1 MNVPNILT
9 IVRFFLIPVYIFV
22 FYSRQDYQTAFAVV
36 LVAGLTDILDGYIAR
51 KYNLITKV
59 GQMLDPLADK
69 LMMITV
75 ILTLTAEGIIPI
87 VAAIIIFS
95 RDIFMILSATFFHFN
110 GKQNVQA
117 NGFGK
122 LTTVLFYIAL
132 LMLFFQLDHAV
143 AFLYGVIVF
152 SIVTTVVY
160 AFEFRLLNGK
170 FFK

>member
-1 MNVPNILT
+1 MNVPNLLT
-9 IVRFFLIPVYIFV
+9 IVRFFLIPIYIYV
-22 FYSRQDYQTAFAVV
+22 FYSQDLHTAFAIVV
-36 LVAGLTDILDGYIAR
+36 LAGLTDILDGYIAR

-69 LMMITV
+69 SMMITV
-75 ILTLTAEGIIPI
+75 ILTLTSEGIIPLP
-87 VAAIIIFS
+87 AAFIIFG
-95 RDIFMILSATFFHFN
+95 RDILMILSATFFHFN

-122 LTTVLFYIAL
+122 VTTVLFYVAL
-132 LMLFFQLDHAV
+132 LMLFFQMNYAV
-143 AFLYGVIVF
+143 TFLYGVIAF

-160 AFEFRLLNGK
+160 ALEFRLLNGK

>member
-1 MNVPNILT
+1 MNVPNLLT
-9 IVRFFLIPVYIFV
+9 ILRFFLIPIYLFV
-22 FYSRQDYQTAFAVV
+22 FYSQDYHTAFAIVV
-36 LVAGLTDILDGYIAR
+36 LAGLTDILDGYIAR

-75 ILTLTAEGIIPI
+75 ILTLTVEGIIPLT
-87 VAAIIIFS
+87 AAFIIFS
-95 RDIFMILSATFFHFN
+95 RDILMILSATFFHFN

-122 LTTVLFYIAL
+122 VTTVLFYVAL
-132 LMLFFQLDHAV
+132 WMLFFQMDYAV

-160 AFEFRLLNGK
+160 ALEFRLLNGK

>member
-9 IVRFFLIPVYIFV
+9 IARFFLIPVYIYV
-22 FYSRQDYQTAFAVV
+22 FYSQDLHTAFAIVV
-36 LVAGLTDILDGYIAR
+36 IAGLTDILDGYIAR

-69 LMMITV
+69 TMMITV
-75 ILTLTAEGIIPI
+75 ILTLTVEGIIPI
-87 VAAIIIFS
+87 AAAIIIFG
-95 RDIFMILSATFFHFN
+95 RDILMILSATFFHFN

-122 LTTVLFYIAL
+122 VTTVLFYVAL
-132 LMLFFQLDHAV
+132 LMLFFKLDHGV

-160 AFEFRLLNGK
+160 ALEFRLLNGK